1 MADPIIVVPYDPIW
15 ALEFQEIG
23 ARMRQSLGDRA
34 TRIDHIGSS
43 AIAGLAAKPVIDI
56 QISVRALEPVNVYQ
70 QPLESLGYVY
80 RAGNGERTK
89 RYFREG
95 TGMRRTH
102 IHVREEGSFGEQ
114 FALLFRDYVR
124 AMPNEAS
131 YYEEAKLR
139 LMELYRDDRE
149 RYVDEKEP
157 YIWDIMRRASSW
169 SQETGWR
176 PGISDM

>member
-1 MADPIIVVPYDPIW
+1 MTDPIIVVPYDPNW
-15 ALEFQEIG
+15 AREFEEIG
-23 ARMRQSLGDRA
+23 ARMRQSLGNLA
-34 TRIDHIGSS
+34 TRIDHIGST

-56 QISVRALEPVNVYQ
+56 QISVRELEPVIIYQ

-95 TGMRRTH
+95 EGMRRIH
-102 IHVREEGSFGEQ
+102 VHVREEGSFGQQ

-124 AMPNEAS
+124 AMPDEAK
-131 YYEEAKLR
+131 YYEEVKIR
-139 LMELYRDDRE
+139 LMAQYRDDRE

-169 SQETGWR
+169 SQVNGWR
-176 PGISDM
+176 PGKSDM